1 MGSNSRY
8 DGDRPVG
15 DREAAEARAFH
26 TIAELLAHH
35 PELIT
40 DRAVAGQVAHLL
52 HNSAIELDAGRPLPP
67 SACGAPSVVSPP
79 RSAPRWIPVR
89 KPAHDG
95 DGGPPLTRWTA
106 CSSC

>member
-8 DGDRPVG
+8 DRDRPVG

-26 TIAELLAHH
+26 TIARLLAHH

-52 HNSAIELDAGRPLPP
+52 HNSAIELDAGRPLPIGMRR
-67 SACGAPSVVSPP
+67 AVRGLADALRAAMDP
-79 RSAPRWIPVR
+79 RPKAD
-89 KPAHDG
+89 A
-95 DGGPPLTRWTA
+95 
-106 CSSC
+106 